1 MVFRIFCLEPGIYF
15 TPFCLKQGIFTR
27 ANVLNRISIYVCLY
41 KFCHKLNFCKSF
53 LEVLTSVDFGIHTKL
68 NSYLIMLTTIVL
80 TGYQKSDILVLN
92 RFRIW
97 AVQLT
102 PEIYEG
108 CKRALFTITQQE
120 QEELILAKEA
130 EKAENDPMYAGD
142 GSSYWKKCNKG
153 KVPDG
158 KNKSS

>member
-15 TPFCLKQGIFTR
+15 TPFCLKQGIFTW

-53 LEVLTSVDFGIHTKL
+53 LKVLTSVDFGIHTKL

-97 AVQLT
+97 A
-102 PEIYEG
+102 
-108 CKRALFTITQQE
+108 
-120 QEELILAKEA
+120 
-130 EKAENDPMYAGD
+130 AGLHLPTRD
-142 GSSYWKKCNKG
+142 SVNT
-153 KVPDG
+153 
-158 KNKSS
+158 KNRGF